1 MNWVQFN
8 SLGGVVS
15 RTVAEQFG
23 RGILI
28 IIGQLHPAFVAFAAG
43 SFPLKL
49 QTREFTLQLGEALER
64 NPQKTPI
71 DPFLEVCLP
80 PSPGAKLT
88 LPFQGFD
95 HARHSPLSHLTCLT
109 RR

>member
-1 MNWVQFN
+1 MNWVQLN
-8 SLGGVVS
+8 SLGEVAS
-15 RTVAEQFG
+15 TTVAVQEDVEPFN
-23 RGILI
+23 IS
-28 IIGQLHPAFVAFAAG
+28 GQLHPAFVAFAAG
-43 SFPLKL
+43 SFHLKL